1 MSKVTQT
8 WDLNPGCLPSE
19 LTPLTTKQGCPV
31 HHGFLTSKDLLEFC
45 PHSLERE
52 WYWATGPAKKEAK
65 KELERRVWLSLSWSF
80 AQGPVR
86 RRRVLAGGSRLVS
99 ALRGN

>member
-19 LTPLTTKQGCPV
+19 LMPLTTKQGCPV

-45 PHSLERE
+45 PHSLERMVLGNR
-52 WYWATGPAKKEAK
+52 ASKEGG
-65 KELERRVWLSLSWSF
+65 KE
-80 AQGPVR
+80 GT
-86 RRRVLAGGSRLVS
+86 
-99 ALRGN
+99 